1 MLHLSL
7 TAEQQRELETVS
19 RQAVGRVALRAHMV
33 LLSGRGCPVAQI
45 ALIHACGEEVVRIW
59 LHRYQR
65 AGVVGLYDQPKSGR
79 PPKDRLAGPSIAAQ
93 ASQSPRCSGHVQA
106 CWRVGRLTCLLASRF
121 RQRRSL
127 SSVRRSLHRMG
138 WRWARPRLAPAMACQ
153 PDPDAPAKLAAIA
166 AAWTPARAGLAH
178 LLLLDESDLHL
189 LPVVR
194 AMGMK
199 GPRVRVR
206 TPGQNARHAFFG
218 TLEALGGHGHW
229 ADHDRK
235 LAVPFVAFL
244 DQLLAA
250 SPVGTLSLVLENAPT
265 HTAKVVARWAAA
277 HPRAQLL
284 RLPTSAAHEVNPVE
298 RIWGLLKSDV
308 AADRLEGNLATLVAH
323 PRRFCAELAPH
334 PVKLPAA
341 A

>member
-1 MLHLSL
+1 MLHLTL
-7 TAEQQRELETVS
+7 TAEQQRELQAVS
-19 RQAVGRVALRAHMV
+19 RQAVGRVALRAHLV

-45 ALIHACGEEVVRIW
+45 ALIHTCGEDVVRIW

-65 AGVVGLYDQPKSGR
+65 HGVAGLYDQPKSGR
-79 PPKDRLAGPSIAAQ
+79 PPKDQLAGPIIDAQ
-93 ASQSPRCSGHVQA
+93 ASQSPRCSGQVQA
-106 CWRVGRLTCLLASRF
+106 CWSVGRLTCFLARRF
-121 RQRRSL
+121 RLRLSP

-138 WRWARPRLAPAMACQ
+138 WRWARPRLAPATAHQ
-153 PDPDAPAKLAAIA
+153 ADPDAPAKLAAIA
-166 AAWTPARAGLAH
+166 AAWTQARAGVTHRLF
-178 LLLLDESDLHL
+178 LDESDLHR

-194 AMGMK
+194 AMWMNGL
-199 GPRVRVR
+199 RVRVP

-218 TLEALGGHGHW
+218 ALEAIGGHWHW

-235 LAVPFVAFL
+235 LAVHFVAFL
-244 DQLLAA
+244 NQLLAA
-250 SPVGTLSLVLENAPT
+250 YPVGTLSLVFDNAPT
-265 HTAKVVARWAAA
+265 PTANVMARWAAA

-284 RLPTSAAHEVNPVE
+284 RLPTYAAHEVNPVE

-308 AADRLEGNLATLVAH
+308 AADRLEGSLATLVAH
-323 PRRFCAELAPH
+323 ARRFCAELAPH